1 LPARKKR
8 AANEQLAPLEI
19 LTEWLFSPL
28 HEGESGLKVHLAI
41 ALAVVA
47 TVATA
52 QTAPAPPQHID
63 ISTKL
68 INVPDSNWSAYGP
81 DQTSKQLDK
90 GGPQNYPALEVSVS
104 RAGKNAWDDGAVSP
118 VPKAIAAGDVILVA
132 VYLRNPN
139 LADGQTETL
148 PLVGA
153 TGAAAPYP
161 AIAGAPA
168 NVTNQW
174 KIFFASG
181 KAPQAF
187 PAGGAQVTVHLSSA
201 KHVIQL
207 GPIRIYDFGPDFDL
221 KRLPH

>member
-1 LPARKKR
+1 
-8 AANEQLAPLEI
+8 
-19 LTEWLFSPL
+19 LFVKP
-28 HEGESGLKVHLAI
+28 HLAI
-41 ALAVVA
+41 ALAA
-47 TVATA
+47 AASSASA
-52 QTAPAPPQHID
+52 QTPTPVQQHID
-63 ISTKL
+63 LSSKL
-68 INVPDSNWSAYGP
+68 INIPDSNWNAYGP
-81 DQTSKQLDK
+81 DQTSKRLEK

-104 RAGKNAWDDGAVSP
+104 RASKNAWDDGAVSP

-161 AIAGAPA
+161 AIAGAPGT
-168 NVTNQW
+168 VTNQW